1 MKAGDFLTGNTTNE
15 YSCTNKDGVYVVI
28 GTGNNGRYIDVKI
41 IGHKVKDY
49 VGDQYLVESDKF
61 DLVDIKEIYEKHESD
76 WYWATN
82 IKDYVGESTPALDEL
97 TFEWGE
103 PHHFTDEEIRNV
115 AQEILEHIESYED
128 FYQSFD
134 GCYAMA
140 KEWAKNMSPLIG
152 AMERDPDY
160 NGRYQIAKG
169 VTLER
174 KVDKNMIRTV
184 CNQINDTAY
193 LYVLKDVKIPY
204 TRSELDTIISH
215 LRDIKNAFGAYPDAV
230 TFAHYPTYEDAL
242 REYRHFA
249 GLREK
254 YDGMYMVWGGRY
266 VTSESRQD
274 LNEFHNAIIKF
285 SGYYEP
291 TISQEFSDLF
301 YTTELVNGRERRVE
315 KNKKIKVP
323 VGAKTSRVFLN
334 ILKAFG
340 LNEAPQFDTEWRI
353 NYGDAINPLEYRRW
367 TILSAHPVDYL
378 TSSNG
383 TNWSSCHNP
392 DSHRDDYH
400 GMYMSGTISYMLDN
414 SSLVMYTLK
423 EEFDGDKPEFEPKE
437 TRQMFHIGEDKI
449 VQGRLYP
456 YDQTDRGRSADPEDY
471 VQYRNIV
478 QNLVANMFNVPN
490 SWILKRGTEAC
501 GAATSHTGTHY
512 RDVLHYENCNVSTLR
527 GSSNTDCIHIGHRPI
542 CPLCGE
548 THSVEGNLN
557 CPSCENGRLY
567 CADCGEVISRDDA
580 YEIDGRYY
588 CEDCVSYC
596 EYHQCY
602 EANTEMT
609 YVEDYG
615 DVCEDALES
624 GDFICCDNCDTWYR
638 RSAVDY
644 VVTDDG
650 YEYCCEDCARDAGY
664 VFDEETDEWIRA

>member
-15 YSCTNKDGVYVVI
+15 YSCTNKDGIYVII
-28 GTGNNGRYIDVKI
+28 GMGNNGRYIDVKI

-82 IKDYVGESTPALDEL
+82 IKDYVGESTPTLDEL

-103 PHHFTDEEIRNV
+103 PHHFTDEEIRGV

-140 KEWAKNMSPLIG
+140 KEWAKNMAPLIG

-174 KVDKNMIRTV
+174 KVDKEVIRNV
-184 CNQINDTAY
+184 CNEIIDMAHDY
-193 LYVLKDVKIPY
+193 AIEKAPVPY
-204 TRSELDTIISH
+204 TRPE
-215 LRDIKNAFGAYPDAV
+215 LRDYISKLADIKEVYRTYGEGYV
-230 TFAHYPTYEDAL
+230 TFSNYPTYADVCLERKRFINLKENYDSIYTVVSGKYVTNESFNDYSQFLSAIQNF
-242 REYRHFA
+242 REYF
-249 GLREK
+249 
-254 YDGMYMVWGGRY
+254 
-266 VTSESRQD
+266 
-274 LNEFHNAIIKF
+274 
-285 SGYYEP
+285 EP
-291 TISQEFSDLF
+291 TISQEFSDRF
-301 YTTELVNGRERRVE
+301 YTTTEVNGHTKRVE

-323 VGAKTSRVFLN
+323 VGAKTSRVFLS

-340 LNEAPQFDTEWRI
+340 MNKAPQFDTDWRI
-353 NYGDAINPLEYRRW
+353 RYADAINPLEYRRW

-392 DSHRDDYH
+392 DSHRDSYH

-423 EEFDGDKPEFEPKE
+423 EEFDGDKPELEPKE

-478 QNLVANMFNVPN
+478 QNLVSNMFNVPN
-490 SWILKRGTEAC
+490 SWILKRGASAC
-501 GAATSHTGTHY
+501 NVVTSHTGTHY
-512 RDVLHYENCNVSTLR
+512 KDVLHYENCNVSTLR
-527 GSSNTDCIHIGHRPI
+527 GSSNTDYIHIGHRPI

-557 CPSCENGRLY
+557 CPSCENGCLY
-567 CADCGEVISRDDA
+567 CADCGEEISRNEA

-609 YVEDYG
+609 HVENYG
-615 DVCEDALES
+615 DVCQDALDS
-624 GDFICCDNCDTWYR
+624 GDFIYCDNCDNWYR
-638 RSAVDY
+638 EDSETIYLDCA
-644 VVTDDG
+644 TF
-650 YEYCCEDCARDAGY
+650 CCEDCARDAGY